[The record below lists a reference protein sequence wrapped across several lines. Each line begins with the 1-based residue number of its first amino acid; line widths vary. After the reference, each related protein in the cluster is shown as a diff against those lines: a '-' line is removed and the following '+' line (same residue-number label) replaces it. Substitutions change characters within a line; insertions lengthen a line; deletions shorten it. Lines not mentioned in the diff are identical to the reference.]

1 MKKALVF
8 FIALFLTSCVMYE
21 ERVEIEVMVPPIV
34 DLSKYKKFDFIV
46 FDDNF
51 NNMTSERV
59 DVKYEISNF
68 ILNELRTK
76 GNFEVE
82 LVEDANFIPE
92 KIGDPLYWQRRNK
105 PTFVLI
111 YSGEISKYY
120 AFYRRELTTA
130 AETPYMRQGLVETRR
145 LKLNFCFYVMAPDK
159 AEPVYKKCFAEKTTA
174 STYDPVAFSL
184 YTVLQRSFS
193 IVLRDISY
201 QRVRQTHFLLRY
213 P

>member
-1 MKKALVF
+1 MKKAPIL
-8 FIALFLTSCVMYE
+8 FIALLLMSCVMYE
-21 ERVEIEVMVPPIV
+21 ERVQIEVMVPPIV

-51 NNMTSERV
+51 NNMTSERI

-82 LVEDANFIPE
+82 LLEDANFTPE
-92 KIGDPLYWQRRNK
+92 KIGDSIYWQKRNK

-111 YSGEISKYY
+111 YGGEISKYY
-120 AFYRRELTTA
+120 AFYRRELTA
-130 AETPYMRQGLVETRR
+130 ADERPYMSQGLVETRR
-145 LKLNFCFYVMAPDK
+145 LKLNFCFYVMVPDK
-159 AEPVYKKCFAEKTTA
+159 VEPLYKKCISEKTTTSA
-174 STYDPVAFSL
+174 YDPVAFSL

-193 IVLRDISY
+193 VILRDISY
-201 QRVRQTHFLLRY
+201 QRVRQTHFLLR
-213 P
+213 